1 MKKILLAVV
10 MLAFL
15 AACSGPTDQDQ
26 KSSQKVAPKDRAA
39 AHNHLMKDF
48 GKKSTGVPLTW
59 KDLGKSKKEI
69 EKGIEE
75 AQKRIDADIRNLKEE
90 QK

>member
-48 GKKSTGVPLTW
+48 GKMRNTKPMQTW
-59 KDLGKSKKEI
+59 PGGKSREETIKEMN
-69 EKGIEE
+69 K
-75 AQKRIDADIRNLKEE
+75 AQKRVDAAIKNLKEGKE
-90 QK
+90 